1 MNKNT
6 FCKRFLFKLVFAL
19 IFINQTTAQT
29 SKFILNIEA
38 APNIRFLSGNFNST
52 QVNEPTIGFYS
63 GITAQFPLKNNWSIV
78 TGVGFERK
86 GSVIKTEWTDFNANR
101 IGTYNT
107 YVNHDYLIVPVLF
120 RASFGNKINCYFNG
134 GVYYGYLLAAK
145 FNAER
150 PNLPNIQLNDEY
162 ISKSDFGVSIGG
174 GIKINVT
181 KNLAIPIEIRS
192 NHGLINTN
200 KAENINN
207 GAIKTN
213 AINLIVGLS
222 YNFSN

>member
-86 GSVIKTEWTDFNANR
+86 GSVIKTEWTDFNANP
-101 IGTYNT
+101 IGIYNT

-120 RASFGNKINCYFNG
+120 RASFGDKINYYFNG
-134 GVYYGYLLAAK
+134 GVYYGYLLTAK

-162 ISKSDFGVSIGG
+162 INKSDFGVSIGG
-174 GIKINVT
+174 GIKINIA
-181 KNLAIPIEIRS
+181 KSLAIPIEIRS

-200 KAENINN
+200 KAEIINN

-213 AINLIVGLS
+213 AINLIVGVS